1 MDKHWLMEMLGETQI
16 AKVIETNQYTQKFNL
31 ALTEEDAKLLVQ
43 ERKNSLETQQR
54 VEFGEGILAKL
65 IYEFCDSSYI
75 YQDNYVDSIG
85 RLQEIFYLYKNEAL
99 DEVSDDE
106 LIDYMKHVFEG
117 ECEGD
122 FDYLEGTCLDQFARE
137 VREGTRKFIGLYEE
151 E

>member
-31 ALTEEDAKLLVQ
+31 ALTEEDAKLLGQ

-106 LIDYMKHVFEG
+106 LIDYMKHAFDG

>member
-65 IYEFCDSSYI
+65 IYAFCDSSYI